1 MIEKLSAEQRSEGL
15 RGLKGWTHDQAGDVI
30 ERGFTFRNF
39 SEAFA
44 FMTRVA
50 LAAEKAGH
58 HPDWSNSYNTVT
70 IRLSTHD
77 VGGLS
82 QKDIALAHAIDR
94 IAG

>member
-44 FMTRVA
+44 FMTRV
-50 LAAEKAGH
+50 
-58 HPDWSNSYNTVT
+58 
-70 IRLSTHD
+70 
-77 VGGLS
+77 
-82 QKDIALAHAIDR
+82 
-94 IAG
+94 